1 MSRNI
6 VFLASLGTALSL
18 AACQN
23 MGASGPMAPVSGGP
37 VAADAQLLEI
47 QTLLNAQGYDAG
59 PEDGIYGAQ
68 TRTAIQAWQTDH
80 ALVPDGRP
88 DADLLMRLRAGG
100 GAAAET
106 GDDGD
111 SSGGWVDPSI

>member
-1 MSRNI
+1 
-6 VFLASLGTALSL
+6 
-18 AACQN
+18 
-23 MGASGPMAPVSGGP
+23 MGARPAAPVSGGP

-47 QTLLNAQGYDAG
+47 QTLLNEQGYDAG
-59 PEDGIYGAQ
+59 PEDGIYGPQ

-88 DADLLMRLRAGG
+88 DADLLMRLRTGG
-100 GAAAET
+100 GAAA
-106 GDDGD
+106 GDAGVRADGT